1 MKPSRRKTR
10 GTSTVFDDVYRTTVQ
25 KMPALMIPLINEVF
39 HTDYPE
45 DIAKAQLRN
54 EHLEIQ
60 KKLITDSILKSP
72 ASQTI
77 FCKAIDGP
85 GKEWMIPWG
94 ERSSNS
100 TAKKSY
106 AAAKPHHHPCCRQGA
121 RCIRG

>member
-1 MKPSRRKTR
+1 
-10 GTSTVFDDVYRTTVQ
+10 
-25 KMPALMIPLINEVF
+25 MPALMIPLINEVF

-94 ERSSNS
+94 GKILELYSEKILRRGKASSPSLLPPRSSVYQRMIS
-100 TAKKSY
+100 RKW
-106 AAAKPHHHPCCRQGA
+106 PCYKYSCEGPM
-121 RCIRG
+121 